1 MPALKRLPALL
12 LSALLLFPPLAAAVS
27 AEALATEA
35 PVRVGSGGYPRM
47 TRLADGDLI
56 VTGETTEYRSSD
68 NGATYKKTSSN
79 LFSGLPSSVKTASG
93 ATHALTRANT
103 VPIELPD
110 GSMMIFYRCHT
121 KNYDSSVQKEFYTS
135 IRVLSR
141 AGSSGPYSGE
151 TVLVESAP
159 SVHHG
164 YWEPY
169 PILLDEN
176 TLAVYYSDDLNA
188 GKTSSGGYL
197 QDIRVLTYDIPSRT
211 WDKTPRVCLSGKEH
225 QSRDG
230 MPTVERLADGS
241 GYVMSI
247 EAQPKPASY
256 VFCTQLWFS
265 ENGYDWKSGV
275 IVAEPEVYKN
285 KTDNKAPRCSAPGV
299 AVLPDGRIAVSYQEN
314 VTTRRRAVL
323 SDSVDC
329 NVTMKV
335 IVSKDPVSLR
345 AGGHGL
351 AAAYQGI
358 SSSFEEVEVRRDFT
372 DSAGDHSDA
381 AYSIW
386 NAVTCANGYLYALSG
401 TGYNLS
407 ATERRGFGVQ
417 ISRLQVGEPFV
428 RPETA
433 PVTTPVTTPLV
444 TTPPVTSP
452 PATTPPQTE
461 PPQTDPPRT
470 EPPVT
475 LPPAT
480 EPAQAEPETSPTATE
495 APETAAEAESRTG
508 IPETTGLPD
517 RETREEQTETGA
529 ETETGPA
536 VPKKDS
542 LPVWIP
548 ALGAAAL
555 LAAATAAFLLLRRK
569 HKEQ

>member
-1 MPALKRLPALL
+1 MPSLKRLSALL
-12 LSALLLFPPLAAAVS
+12 LSALLLLPALAVAAS
-27 AEALATEA
+27 AGSLATEA
-35 PVRVGSGGYPRM
+35 PLRVGSGGYPRM
-47 TRLADGDLI
+47 TRLANGDLI

-93 ATHALTRANT
+93 VTHALTRANT

-121 KNYDSSVQKEFYTS
+121 KNYDGSVQKEFYTS

-159 SVHHG
+159 LVHHG

-225 QSRDG
+225 RSRDG

-265 ENGYDWKSGV
+265 EDGYDWKNGV

-285 KTDNKAPRCSAPGV
+285 TTDNREPRCSAPGV

-314 VTTRRRAVL
+314 VSTRRRAVL

-417 ISRLQVGEPFV
+417 ISRLRVGEPFV

-433 PVTTPVTTPLV
+433 PVTTPVTTP
-444 TTPPVTSP
+444 PVTSA
-452 PATTPPQTE
+452 PAATPPQTE
-461 PPQTDPPRT
+461 PPGT

-480 EPAQAEPETSPTATE
+480 EPAQTGPENTPETPPAVTEEATAPPETE
-495 APETAAEAESRTG
+495 NAAESTAAETA
-508 IPETTGLPD
+508 LPD
-517 RETREEQTETGA
+517 PATGEA
-529 ETETGPA
+529 SGPSA
-536 VPKKDS
+536 SKTAF
-542 LPVWIP
+542 P
-548 ALGAAAL
+548 AWLAAIGAAAL
-555 LAAATAAFLLLRRK
+555 LAGAILLFFRIGQRNK
-569 HKEQ
+569 

>member
-1 MPALKRLPALL
+1 
-12 LSALLLFPPLAAAVS
+12 
-27 AEALATEA
+27 
-35 PVRVGSGGYPRM
+35 
-47 TRLADGDLI
+47 
-56 VTGETTEYRSSD
+56 
-68 NGATYKKTSSN
+68 
-79 LFSGLPSSVKTASG
+79 
-93 ATHALTRANT
+93 
-103 VPIELPD
+103 
-110 GSMMIFYRCHT
+110 
-121 KNYDSSVQKEFYTS
+121 
-135 IRVLSR
+135 
-141 AGSSGPYSGE
+141 
-151 TVLVESAP
+151 
-159 SVHHG
+159 
-164 YWEPY
+164 
-169 PILLDEN
+169 
-176 TLAVYYSDDLNA
+176 
-188 GKTSSGGYL
+188 
-197 QDIRVLTYDIPSRT
+197 DIPSRT

-225 QSRDG
+225 RSRDG

-285 KTDNKAPRCSAPGV
+285 TTDNREPRCSAPGV

-314 VTTRRRAVL
+314 VSTRRRAVL

-358 SSSFEEVEVRRDFT
+358 SSSFEEIEVRRDFT
-372 DSAGDHSDA
+372 DSSGDHSDA

-417 ISRLQVGEPFV
+417 ISRLRVGEPFV

-433 PVTTPVTTPLV
+433 PVTTPPV

-461 PPQTDPPRT
+461 SPQTDPPRT

-480 EPAQAEPETSPTATE
+480 EHTTEPAPQPETSPTATE

-508 IPETTGLPD
+508 TPETTGLPD
-517 RETREEQTETGA
+517 RETQEEQTETGA
-529 ETETGPA
+529 GTETGPA
-536 VPKKDS
+536 VQKKDS

-548 ALGAAAL
+548 ALGAVAL

-569 HKEQ
+569 HKQQ